1 MKIKAKDIKKMS
13 KEEIEKKLKELKVEM
28 IKSKA
33 SPTKT
38 GSKIREIKKI
48 IARLL
53 MLKDKNGNLSKMW
66 LA

>member
-13 KEEIEKKLKELKVEM
+13 KEEIEKKLKELKAEL

-33 SPTKT
+33 SPVKT
-38 GSKIREIKKI
+38 GSKSKEIRKI

-53 MLKDKNGNLSKMW
+53 TLKSKNGNMSKMR